1 MTSSPRYTSLRDY
14 LRVLR
19 DHRILIVAMTVVF
32 GAVTYAISATSE
44 KSYTATASVALNS
57 PQQAYALAGLGA
69 AQTPP
74 IPLQTPAINAA
85 SVTTGPIL
93 RPAALRLKRSLPHA
107 PLGAILGGLY
117 SSVSADVS
125 ASTNLVLISA
135 SAGQPKLAADI
146 ANAVATSD
154 ANYTTQQLRGQLR
167 QIAAGLST
175 RLSAGGSGPA
185 GTFAREQNTAT
196 IARLQGLAKVLSGAQ
211 VSSPAVPPG
220 SASSPKST
228 RNAVLAA
235 LVGLTLAIVI
245 AFLHASLDRRVRTA
259 AQIQRE
265 LEMSLLGRVPQSA
278 MGGVGPLAQ
287 GRRKMAPEDLEAFR
301 ILRANLDLLADE
313 DLKTIAITSP
323 LPDQGKSTVA
333 SSLAFASAWA
343 GRRTLLVET
352 DLRRR
357 TLAGRAG
364 LKATPGLTELL
375 RGYVA
380 GGSAP
385 FERYVQ
391 SVPAVSAGGQ
401 GSNGA
406 TAQPVGALDV
416 LTAGTAPQM
425 PAELLGGPAFEELLG
440 QARARYD
447 TVILDTSPLLP
458 VADTLEILPLVD
470 GILICVRAGRTRA
483 EELRSVRS
491 ALEHLPQRT
500 LGFVLTGVGAGDEA
514 DYGYYAPVPA

>member
-19 DHRILIVAMTVVF
+19 DHRILIVVMTIVF
-32 GAVTYAISATSE
+32 GVVTYAISATSG
-44 KSYTATASVALNS
+44 KSYTATASVALNN

-85 SVTTGPIL
+85 AVTTASIL
-93 RPAALRLKRSLPHA
+93 RPAATQLRHRFPHA
-107 PLGAILGGLY
+107 SLNMILGGLY

-125 ASTNLVLISA
+125 ASTNLVVISA
-135 SAGQPKLAADI
+135 SASQPRLAAEI
-146 ANAVATSD
+146 ANAVAASD
-154 ANYTTQQLRGQLR
+154 AAYVTAQLRGQLR

-175 RLSAGGSGPA
+175 RLSTGGNGPS
-185 GTFAREQNTAT
+185 GTFARGQNTLT
-196 IARLQGLAKVLSGAQ
+196 ITRLQGLEKVISGAQ
-211 VSSPAVPPG
+211 VSSPATAPSSP
-220 SASSPKST
+220 SSPKST

-245 AFLHASLDRRVRTA
+245 AFLRASLDRRVRTA
-259 AQIQRE
+259 GQIQRE
-265 LEMSLLGRVPQSA
+265 LDMSLLGRVPQSA

-287 GRRKMAPEDLEAFR
+287 GRRKVAPEDLEAFR
-301 ILRANLDLLADE
+301 ILRANLDLLADA
-313 DLKTIAITSP
+313 DLKTIAVTSP
-323 LPDQGKSTVA
+323 LADQGKSTVA

-343 GRRTLLVET
+343 GRRTLLIET

-357 TLAGRAG
+357 TLAGRAS

-391 SVPAVSAGGQ
+391 SVPAVSGGGQ
-401 GSNGA
+401 GNGA
-406 TAQPVGALDV
+406 TAQPIGGLDA
-416 LTAGTAPQM
+416 LTAGTAPPM

-491 ALEHLPQRT
+491 ALEHLPQRA